1 MSSWRVRI
9 GIALLAIIAV
19 AASALAIKQVVR
31 LDEAEED
38 NEQLQK
44 DLAATR
50 ARVDELEENAA
61 TPEEGPNAGGS
72 STGDLG
78 GLEDLFGG
86 EDALSDLFGGS
97 GSTDLLQC
105 LSTTGEGTEDAL
117 GGLLEGIAD
126 GEQPNPDKALEGLF
140 GGLAPSEGGDRTG
153 RAEISAISRAV
164 EKIRKLHFR
173 EEVDATFLRPDKLAA
188 RATRSF
194 LRDYGPGD
202 ADDEERLL
210 TALGAIPRGTNLRLL
225 TKKLLESQI
234 AGFYVPETNRLF
246 VPGSPDKPL
255 SATEKSI
262 VAHELEHAVADQRLD
277 IPLPDKTD
285 PSKIDSTLATLAV
298 IEGDASLTMQ
308 RYTLEYIPVF
318 EQLSMLN
325 DPAYVQAQTAL
336 ENIPHYLVQ
345 QLAFP
350 YIDGLEFTCDLYS
363 NGGWNAVNRAYD
375 NPPDTTAQVLFFDRY
390 RNRKRPANLDDPKT
404 PPGNWTPTFS
414 GTFGAANLMWLF
426 EAPGGDD
433 SKALSDPRRRVSAWA
448 GGEVNVWSRGGESAV
463 ALHVTER
470 PEAEGLCDSIKEW
483 YDLAFDDDATT
494 TTGDELTFD
503 GRVQDAVI
511 RCSEDEVQVGMGPDL
526 TTARSLAG

>member
-19 AASALAIKQVVR
+19 AASALAVTQLVR
-31 LDEAEED
+31 LNGAEED
-38 NEQLQK
+38 NDQLQE

-61 TPEEGPNAGGS
+61 APDEGQSPGDS

-78 GLEDLFGG
+78 GLEDLFGSD
-86 EDALSDLFGGS
+86 DALGDIFGGS

-105 LSTTGEGTEDAL
+105 LSAPGSGTDDAL
-117 GGLLEGIAD
+117 GGLLEGIAE

-140 GGLAPSEGGDRTG
+140 GGLAPSKGGDRPG
-153 RAEISAISRAV
+153 RAEIAAISRAV
-164 EKIRKLHFR
+164 EKIRKLRFT
-173 EEVDATFLRPDKLAA
+173 EDVDATFLRPDKLAA

-194 LRDYGPGD
+194 LRDYRPED

-225 TKKLLESQI
+225 TKRLLESQI
-234 AGFYVPETNRLF
+234 AGFYVPKTNRLF
-246 VPGSPDKPL
+246 VPGAPNEPL

-285 PSKIDSTLATLAV
+285 PSKIDSTLATLGV

-308 RYTLEYIPVF
+308 RYTLAYIPVF

-325 DPAYVQAQTAL
+325 DPAYVQAQAAL
-336 ENIPHYLVQ
+336 ADIPHYLVQ

-350 YIDGLEFTCDLYS
+350 YIDGLAFTCDLYS
-363 NGGWNAVNRAYD
+363 RGGWNAVNRAYD
-375 NPPDTTAQVLFFDRY
+375 NPPNTTAQVLFPDRY
-390 RNRKRPANLDDPKT
+390 RDHERPVNLGDPKK
-404 PPGNWTPTFS
+404 PPGGWAPTFS

-426 EAPGGDD
+426 EAPGGDE
-433 SKALSDPRRRVSAWA
+433 SKALSDPRHRVAAWA
-448 GGEVNVWSRGGESAV
+448 GGEVHVWSRSADSAV
-463 ALHVTER
+463 ALSVAER
-470 PEAEGLCDSIKEW
+470 PRADGLCDSIKEW
-483 YDLAFDDDATT
+483 YDVAFDDDNAVDI
-494 TTGDELTFD
+494 GGQLAFE
-503 GRVQDAVI
+503 GGSQDAAI
-511 RCSEDEVQVGMGPDL
+511 ECSDDEVRVGIGPDRD
-526 TTARSLAG
+526 TTRSLAR